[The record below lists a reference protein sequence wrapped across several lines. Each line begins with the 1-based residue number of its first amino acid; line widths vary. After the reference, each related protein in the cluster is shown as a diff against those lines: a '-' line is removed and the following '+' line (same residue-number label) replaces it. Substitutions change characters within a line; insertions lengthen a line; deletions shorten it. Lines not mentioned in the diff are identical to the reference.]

1 MSLKDKISDDL
12 KQALK
17 EGDDVRKRTLRLLLA
32 AVHNAEI
39 EKGGPLD
46 DSGSLAVIAK
56 QAKQRRESAEEFRK
70 GGRQDLV
77 EREEA
82 EAAVLQ
88 AYLPAAMSREEMAA
102 AARKVIAEVGAQGLR
117 DVGKVMPVLVK
128 QLAGRAEG
136 SEISAVV
143 RELLAETPSS

>member
-1 MSLKDKISDDL
+1 MSLKDRISDDL

-17 EGDDVRKRTLRLLLA
+17 EGDDVRKRTIRLLLA

-46 DSGSLAVIAK
+46 DSGALAVIAK

-88 AYLPAAMSREEMAA
+88 AYLPAAMSREEIAA
-102 AARKVIAEVGAQGLR
+102 VARKVIAEVGAQGPR

-143 RELLAETPSS
+143 RELLAETPSA

>member
-12 KQALK
+12 KQALR
-17 EGDDVRKRTLRLLLA
+17 ESDDVRKRTLRLLLA

-46 DSGSLAVIAK
+46 DSGVLAVIAK

-82 EAAVLQ
+82 EEAVLQ
-88 AYLPAAMSREEMAA
+88 AYLPAAMSREEIAA
-102 AARKVIAEVGAQGLR
+102 AARKVIAEVGAQGPR

>member
-1 MSLKDKISDDL
+1 VSLKDKISDDL
-12 KQALK
+12 KQALR
-17 EGDDVRKRTLRLLLA
+17 ESDDVRKRTLRLLLA

-39 EKGGPLD
+39 EKGAPLD
-46 DSGSLAVIAK
+46 DSGTLAVIAK

-77 EREEA
+77 DREEA

-88 AYLPAAMSREEMAA
+88 AYLPSAMSREEIAA
-102 AARKVIAEVGAQGLR
+102 AARKVIAEVGAQGPR

-143 RELLAETPSS
+143 RELLAELPSS

>member
-1 MSLKDKISDDL
+1 VSLKDKISDDL
-12 KQALK
+12 KQALR
-17 EGDDVRKRTLRLLLA
+17 ESDDVRKRTLRLLLA

-46 DSGSLAVIAK
+46 DSGVLAVIAK

-88 AYLPAAMSREEMAA
+88 AYLPSAMSREEIAA
-102 AARKVIAEVGAQGLR
+102 AARKVIAEVGAQGPR

-143 RELLAETPSS
+143 RELLAELPSS

>member
-1 MSLKDKISDDL
+1 VSLKDKISDDL

-32 AVHNAEI
+32 AVHNVEI

-46 DSGSLAVIAK
+46 DSGALAVIAK

-82 EAAVLQ
+82 EEAVLQ
-88 AYLPAAMSREEMAA
+88 TYLPAAVSREEIAA
-102 AARKVIAEVGAQGLR
+102 AARKVIAEVGAQGPR

-143 RELLAETPSS
+143 RELLAELPSS

>member
-12 KQALK
+12 KQALR
-17 EGDDVRKRTLRLLLA
+17 EGDDVGKRTLRVLIS

-46 DSGSLAVIAK
+46 DSGALAVIAK

-88 AYLPAAMSREEMAA
+88 AYLPSAMSREEIAA
-102 AARKVIAEVGAQGLR
+102 AARKVIAEVGAQGPR

>member
-1 MSLKDKISDDL
+1 VSLKDKISDDL
-12 KQALK
+12 KQALR
-17 EGDDVRKRTLRLLLA
+17 ESDDVRKRTLRLLLA

-46 DSGSLAVIAK
+46 DSGALAVIAK

-88 AYLPAAMSREEMAA
+88 AYLPSAMSREEIAA
-102 AARKVIAEVGAQGLR
+102 AARKVIAEVGAQGPR

-143 RELLAETPSS
+143 RELLAELPSS

>member
-1 MSLKDKISDDL
+1 VSLKDKISDDL

-17 EGDDVRKRTLRLLLA
+17 EGDDVRKRTLRVLIS

-39 EKGGPLD
+39 EKGAPLD
-46 DSGSLAVIAK
+46 DSGVLTVIAK

-88 AYLPAAMSREEMAA
+88 AYLPAAMSREEIAA
-102 AARKVIAEVGAQGLR
+102 AARKVIAEVGAQGPR

-143 RELLAETPSS
+143 RELLAELPSA

>member
-1 MSLKDKISDDL
+1 VSLKDKISDDL

-46 DSGSLAVIAK
+46 DSGALAVIAK

-82 EAAVLQ
+82 EEAVLQ
-88 AYLPAAMSREEMAA
+88 AYLPAAMSREEIAA
-102 AARKVIAEVGAQGLR
+102 AARKVIAEVGAQGPR

-143 RELLAETPSS
+143 RELLAELPSS

>member
-46 DSGSLAVIAK
+46 DSGALAVIAK

-88 AYLPAAMSREEMAA
+88 AYLPSAMSREEIAA
-102 AARKVIAEVGAQGLR
+102 AARKVIAEVGAQGPR

-143 RELLAETPSS
+143 REILAETPSS

>member
-1 MSLKDKISDDL
+1 VSLKDKISDDL
-12 KQALK
+12 KQALR
-17 EGDDVRKRTLRLLLA
+17 ESDDVRKRTLRLLLA

-46 DSGSLAVIAK
+46 DSGALAVIAK

-88 AYLPAAMSREEMAA
+88 AYLPAAMSREEIAA
-102 AARKVIAEVGAQGLR
+102 AARKVIAEVGAQGPR

>member
-12 KQALK
+12 KQALR
-17 EGDDVRKRTLRLLLA
+17 ESDDVRKRTLRLLLA

-46 DSGSLAVIAK
+46 DSGVLAVIAK

-88 AYLPAAMSREEMAA
+88 AYLPSAMSREEIAA
-102 AARKVIAEVGAQGLR
+102 AARKLIAEVGAQGPR

-143 RELLAETPSS
+143 RELLAELPSS

>member
-1 MSLKDKISDDL
+1 MSLKDRISDDL

-46 DSGSLAVIAK
+46 DSGALAVIAK

-88 AYLPAAMSREEMAA
+88 AYLPAAMSREEIAA
-102 AARKVIAEVGAQGLR
+102 AARKVIAEVGAQGPR

-143 RELLAETPSS
+143 REILAETPSS

>member
-1 MSLKDKISDDL
+1 VSLKDKISDDL

-46 DSGSLAVIAK
+46 DSGALAVIAK

-88 AYLPAAMSREEMAA
+88 AYLPSALSREEIAA
-102 AARKVIAEVGAQGLR
+102 AARKVIAEVGAQGPR

-143 RELLAETPSS
+143 RELLAEIPSS

>member
-1 MSLKDKISDDL
+1 MSLKDKISDEL

-46 DSGSLAVIAK
+46 DSGVLAVIAK

-88 AYLPAAMSREEMAA
+88 AYLPSAMSREEIAA
-102 AARKVIAEVGAQGLR
+102 AARKVIAEVGAQGPR

-143 RELLAETPSS
+143 RELLAELPSS

>member
-1 MSLKDKISDDL
+1 VSLKDKISDDL
-12 KQALK
+12 KQALR
-17 EGDDVRKRTLRLLLA
+17 ESDDVRKRTLRLLLA

-46 DSGSLAVIAK
+46 DSGALAVIAK

-82 EAAVLQ
+82 EEAVLQ
-88 AYLPAAMSREEMAA
+88 TYLPAAMSREEIAA
-102 AARKVIAEVGAQGLR
+102 AARKVIAEVGAQGPR

-143 RELLAETPSS
+143 RELLAELPSA

>member
-1 MSLKDKISDDL
+1 VSLKDKISDDL
-12 KQALK
+12 KQALR
-17 EGDDVRKRTLRLLLA
+17 ESDDVRKRTLRLLLA

-46 DSGSLAVIAK
+46 DSGALAVIAK

-88 AYLPAAMSREEMAA
+88 AYLPSAMSREEIAA
-102 AARKVIAEVGAQGLR
+102 AARKVIAEVGAQGPR

>member
-12 KQALK
+12 KQALR
-17 EGDDVRKRTLRLLLA
+17 ESDDVRKRTLRLLLA

-46 DSGSLAVIAK
+46 DSGALAVIAK

-77 EREEA
+77 EREE
-82 EAAVLQ
+82 EEEAVLQ
-88 AYLPAAMSREEMAA
+88 TYLPAAMSREEIAA
-102 AARKVIAEVGAQGLR
+102 AARKVIAEVGAQGPR

-136 SEISAVV
+136 GEISAVV
-143 RELLAETPSS
+143 RELLAELPSS

>member
-1 MSLKDKISDDL
+1 VSLKDKISDDL
-12 KQALK
+12 KQALR

-46 DSGSLAVIAK
+46 DSGALAVIAK

-82 EAAVLQ
+82 EEAVLQ
-88 AYLPAAMSREEMAA
+88 TYLPAAMSREEIVA
-102 AARKVIAEVGAQGLR
+102 AARKVIAEVGAQGPR

-136 SEISAVV
+136 GEISAVV
-143 RELLAETPSS
+143 RELLAELPSS

>member
-1 MSLKDKISDDL
+1 VSLKDKISDDL
-12 KQALK
+12 KQALR
-17 EGDDVRKRTLRLLLA
+17 ESDDVRKRTLRLLLA

-46 DSGSLAVIAK
+46 DSGALAVIAK

-82 EAAVLQ
+82 EEAVLQ
-88 AYLPAAMSREEMAA
+88 TYLPAAMSREEIAT
-102 AARKVIAEVGAQGLR
+102 AARKVIAEVGAQGPQ

-143 RELLAETPSS
+143 RELLAELPSS

>member
-46 DSGSLAVIAK
+46 DSGALAVIAK

-82 EAAVLQ
+82 EEAVLQ
-88 AYLPAAMSREEMAA
+88 TYLPAAMSREEMVA
-102 AARKVIAEVGAQGLR
+102 AARKVIAEVGAQGPR

-136 SEISAVV
+136 GEISAVV
-143 RELLAETPSS
+143 RELLAELPSS

>member
-17 EGDDVRKRTLRLLLA
+17 DSDDLRKRTLRVLIS

-39 EKGGPLD
+39 EKGAPLD
-46 DSGSLAVIAK
+46 DSGVLAVIAK

-70 GGRQDLV
+70 GNRQDLV

-82 EAAVLQ
+82 EAVVLQ
-88 AYLPAAMSREEMAA
+88 AYLPAAMSREEIAA
-102 AARKVIAEVGAQGLR
+102 AARKVIAEAGAQGPR

-143 RELLAETPSS
+143 RELLAELPSA

>member
-1 MSLKDKISDDL
+1 VSLKDKISDDL

-46 DSGSLAVIAK
+46 DSGALAVIAK

-82 EAAVLQ
+82 EEAVLQ
-88 AYLPAAMSREEMAA
+88 TYLPAAMSREEIVA
-102 AARKVIAEVGAQGLR
+102 AARKVIAEVGAQGPR

-143 RELLAETPSS
+143 RELLAEPPSS

>member
-1 MSLKDKISDDL
+1 VSLKDRISDDL

-17 EGDDVRKRTLRLLLA
+17 EGDDVRKRTLRVLIA

-46 DSGSLAVIAK
+46 DSGALAVIAK

-77 EREEA
+77 EREEE

-88 AYLPAAMSREEMAA
+88 AYLPAAMSREEIAA
-102 AARKVIAEVGAQGLR
+102 AARKVIAEVGAQGPR

>member
-17 EGDDVRKRTLRLLLA
+17 DSDDLRKRTLRVLIS

-39 EKGGPLD
+39 EKGAPLD
-46 DSGSLAVIAK
+46 DSGVLAVIAK

-70 GGRQDLV
+70 GNRQDLV

-82 EAAVLQ
+82 EAVVLQ
-88 AYLPAAMSREEMAA
+88 AYLPAAMSREEIAA
-102 AARKVIAEVGAQGLR
+102 AARKVIADVGAQGLR

-136 SEISAVV
+136 GEISAVV
-143 RELLAETPSS
+143 REILAEMP

>member
-12 KQALK
+12 KQALR
-17 EGDDVRKRTLRLLLA
+17 ESDDVRKRTLRLLLA

-39 EKGGPLD
+39 EKGAPLD
-46 DSGSLAVIAK
+46 DSGTLAVIAK

-77 EREEA
+77 DREEA

-88 AYLPAAMSREEMAA
+88 AYLPSAMSREEIAA
-102 AARKVIAEVGAQGLR
+102 AARKVIAEVGAQGPR

-143 RELLAETPSS
+143 RELLAELPSS

>member
-46 DSGSLAVIAK
+46 DSGVLAVIAK

-88 AYLPAAMSREEMAA
+88 AYLPSAMSREEIAA
-102 AARKVIAEVGAQGLR
+102 AARKVIAEVGAQGPR

-143 RELLAETPSS
+143 RELLAELPSS